1 MKQML
6 VALAALAAGAG
17 SAHAATLS
25 VGSGKP
31 YTTLAKAAAA
41 AKSGDTIVIYPGTY
55 AGAAW
60 TANNLTIMRAP
71 GTAAKSVVIAGKSVS
86 DKGLFV
92 VRGSGITIDGLH
104 FKGARSTSGNGA
116 GIRQDGPNLT
126 VRNSAFTDNEMGI
139 LSTPWVPAK
148 GGSLS
153 VVGSSFDYTRARK
166 SGRIGHAI
174 YGNDLDTLS
183 VTGSTFT
190 RTFTGHYIKSR
201 AKASTIT
208 GNTIDDSAGTGSY
221 LIDIAEGGRATVT
234 GNTLIKGANASNCC
248 IAVAYGFEMY
258 KGGSF
263 VNPAGPMLIADNRF
277 TSKRSSTVNFVANK
291 SKPANPVTLR
301 GNSLTA
307 AAGRIV
313 PLFGPGSI
321 LAPGSRSTAVV
332 AAALD
337 AVTPLAASFDGY
349 AGTSFALRAG
359 APLAVADADAPVPEP
374 AALGLLGLGLAG
386 LAARRRL
393 RRA

>member
-1 MKQML
+1 MKQ
-6 VALAALAAGAG
+6 VFIALAALAAGAG

-71 GTAAKSVVIAGKSVS
+71 GTAAKSVVVTGKAVS

-92 VRGSGITIDGLH
+92 VRGSNITVDGIY
-104 FKGARSTSGNGA
+104 FRGARSSSGNGA
-116 GIRQDGPNLT
+116 GIRQDGQNLT
-126 VRNSAFTDNEMGI
+126 VRNSAFYDNEMGI

-148 GGSLS
+148 GGSLTVS
-153 VVGSSFDYTRARK
+153 NSSFDYTKSRL

-174 YGNDLDTLS
+174 YGNELDTLN
-183 VTGSTFT
+183 VTGSTFR

-208 GNTIDDSAGTGSY
+208 GNSIDDSSGTGSY
-221 LIDIAEGGRATVT
+221 LIELAEGGKATVT
-234 GNTLIKGANASNCC
+234 GNTLVKGAKASNCC
-248 IAVAYGFEMY
+248 IAISYGSEMS

-263 VNPAGPMLIADNRF
+263 VNPAGPVLIADNRF
-277 TSKRSSTVNFVANK
+277 TNKRASTVYFVANK
-291 SKPANPVTLR
+291 SKPVNPITLR
-301 GNSLTA
+301 GNTLTA
-307 AAGRIV
+307 TAGKIV
-313 PLFGPGSI
+313 PIYGTGS
-321 LAPGSRSTAVV
+321 LLSPTTL
-332 AAALD
+332 AAATYSAASLD

-349 AGTSFALRAG
+349 AGTSFALRSG
-359 APLAVADADAPVPEP
+359 APLAFADADAAVPEP

-386 LAARRRL
+386 VMLRRRA
-393 RRA
+393 RA